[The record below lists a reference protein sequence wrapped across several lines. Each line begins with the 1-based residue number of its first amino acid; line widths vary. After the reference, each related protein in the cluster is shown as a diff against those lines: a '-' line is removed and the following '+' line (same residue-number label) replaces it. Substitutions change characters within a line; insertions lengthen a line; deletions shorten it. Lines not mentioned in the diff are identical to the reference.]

1 MKEKINWDIEKKVK
15 TFRTFLSS
23 SLFLDITWKAL
34 RALNSLSIMTWQQ
47 YKVQVLNSNEEFE
60 RRFLGGR
67 CT

>member
-47 YKVQVLNSNEEFE
+47 YKVQVLN
-60 RRFLGGR
+60 
-67 CT
+67 